1 MSRSIKYFFIEIFKK
16 FPRQFIFLLI
26 FLLIESLVLASSVLT
41 IVPLA
46 DYLLDP
52 SLSNPSKITEITI
65 RILSIFNF
73 EPNYL
78 IFGTIFIF
86 TNFVRS
92 FFALLIK
99 YFSLKIKYSIVKNLT
114 INLLRDIFSSKWAF
128 FNNLGPG
135 KLLNTLNKELPRVG
149 DATGHLA
156 TMFSMFI
163 QLVTY
168 LVIPLTLDFKLT
180 VYTLTISIILGLPFL
195 FLNKISHKLGK
206 LNTSTANR
214 LIGIMNETLQAAKI
228 ILGFGNRKK
237 AILDH
242 TDAMD
247 KHIDATIKSQ
257 VISSL
262 TNLFFKPLA
271 ILAIIISI
279 GISVKVDK
287 NISEYVAI
295 FWSLYAV
302 IPVLANLFNTSVVI
316 NNFIPSYEQLEE
328 IRNKAFDNKEIL
340 TGKIF
345 DDFREK
351 IIFNKISFNYLNK
364 KSVIHNCSFEIK
376 KNIITAIVGKSG
388 SGKSTIIDLLL
399 GLQKPNSG
407 QIYFD
412 NTELNSF
419 NLDSYR
425 KKISF
430 VSQDPF
436 LFYATIRENLMWS
449 NSEVTE
455 KDIIESL
462 KIANV
467 YETVMNLPS
476 KLDTYVGERGL
487 ELSGGERQRII
498 LARGILRK
506 PQLLILDEATS
517 SLDQHSELLIN
528 HSIKRI
534 TEFSTVLIIAHR
546 SSTIN
551 MADKIYVLKDGE
563 MIESGSLEKLRQEK
577 NSEFLKITQ
586 T

>member
-449 NSEVTE
+449 HSEVTE

-467 YETVMNLPS
+467 YETVMNLPL

-517 SLDQHSELLIN
+517 SLDHHSELLIN

>member
-1 MSRSIKYFFIEIFKK
+1 M
-16 FPRQFIFLLI
+16 
-26 FLLIESLVLASSVLT
+26 V
-41 IVPLA
+41 
-46 DYLLDP
+46 
-52 SLSNPSKITEITI
+52 
-65 RILSIFNF
+65 
-73 EPNYL
+73 
-78 IFGTIFIF
+78 
-86 TNFVRS
+86 
-92 FFALLIK
+92 
-99 YFSLKIKYSIVKNLT
+99 
-114 INLLRDIFSSKWAF
+114 
-128 FNNLGPG
+128 
-135 KLLNTLNKELPRVG
+135 
-149 DATGHLA
+149 
-156 TMFSMFI
+156 SMFI

-195 FLNKISHKLGK
+195 LLNKISHKLGK

-242 TDAMD
+242 ADAMD
-247 KHIDATIKSQ
+247 QHIDATIKSQ

-279 GISVKVDK
+279 GISVQVDK

-316 NNFIPSYEQLEE
+316 NNFIQSYEQLEE
-328 IRNKAFDNKEIL
+328 IRNKAFNNKEIL
-340 TGKIF
+340 TGKVF
-345 DDFREK
+345 DNFKEK

-449 NSEVTE
+449 HSEVTE

-467 YETVMNLPS
+467 YETVMNLPL

-517 SLDQHSELLIN
+517 SLDHHSELLIN

-551 MADKIYVLKDGE
+551 MADKI
-563 MIESGSLEKLRQEK
+563 
-577 NSEFLKITQ
+577 
-586 T
+586 